1 MSVFDNVRVMGAK
14 VSIVKIKAIAIE
26 DIMPNLGITDYSICF
41 CNQIDC
47 AGEIFRF

>member
-1 MSVFDNVRVMGAK
+1 MSVFDNVGAK
-14 VSIVKIKAIAIE
+14 ASIVKIKAPTIE
-26 DIMPNLGITDYSICF
+26 DIIPNLGITDYSICF